1 MNEKQMIEKLE
12 ICLNALQMGAD
23 LDTCLALFPE
33 DVPELL
39 PLLKAAIQAQQIAY
53 PDPDVEM
60 VTRSRTKLLG
70 AAERMRNKK
79 TANVFGLRIP
89 RVILATALVLLLLV
103 FGTGGLLA
111 TSAQSLPGDQTYP
124 IKLVVEN
131 LRLQLAPDT
140 GMRAGIEE
148 NYNQRRVTEVQYLL
162 DMGRTVPVSFTGK
175 VERITGE
182 FWIVKD
188 ILVKVD
194 ETSKILSEVK
204 LGDVIEIHGTT
215 SADGWVIAKEIRL
228 DASEVIGTITNIS
241 EIGFLINGTSI
252 VIEPETQL
260 DPRIS
265 DGDRVIVLIEAN
277 QDGTIIARAVIR
289 YPE

>member
-1 MNEKQMIEKLE
+1 MIEKLE

-277 QDGTIIARAVIR
+277 QDGTIIARAVLR

>member
-277 QDGTIIARAVIR
+277 QDGTIIARAVLR